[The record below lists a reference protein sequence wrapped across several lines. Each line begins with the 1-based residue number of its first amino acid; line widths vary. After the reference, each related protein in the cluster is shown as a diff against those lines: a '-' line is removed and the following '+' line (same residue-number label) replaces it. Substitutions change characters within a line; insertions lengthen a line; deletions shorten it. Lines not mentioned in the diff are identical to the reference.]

1 MPIDVIF
8 LKSFLLARYQ
18 YDDPKPLIEKYNFI
32 IDEFYKL
39 SINQFYNIF
48 QYLKLHNISD
58 LNSDTIFRVLDKS
71 NNLKNNLTEKDTTN
85 KNSAFLTIIL

>member
-48 QYLKLHNISD
+48 QYIKLHNISGLD
-58 LNSDTIFRVLDKS
+58 SNTIFRMLDKS